1 VALQTSELDAQAL
14 SDGCAHVETPAE
26 LQARLSRGKPLR
38 VKFGVDPTG
47 SELHLGHAVVL
58 HKMQQFVE
66 AGHDV
71 TLLIGDF
78 TALIGDP
85 SGRNDSRPHL
95 TREAIAENMRTYTE
109 QAGKVLDLE
118 RVSVRYNSEW
128 LSKLGL
134 ADLIRL
140 LSQTTVA
147 QMLSRDDFRKRYLGE
162 TPIALHEF
170 LYPVAQAVDSVAL
183 ESDVEL
189 GGDDQLFN
197 FLLARTYQINAG
209 QLPQICMT
217 LPILEGTD
225 GKIRMGKSKGNYV
238 GLMEPAREQFGK
250 TMSIP
255 DELVARWSRLAD
267 FRSQA
272 ECDALERGL
281 GDGSR
286 SPMDAK
292 KTLARN
298 IVARY
303 HGAEQAEAEC
313 RFFEET
319 IQGKRQPAEIP
330 VLEQS
335 FELPATVA
343 FVPSAEAVTGTS
355 HEGAA
360 SRKPSFVGK
369 KLIDIM
375 LDAKFAESRRA
386 AHRLISQGAVEID
399 EEVVKDPGFIW
410 PATKETGVL
419 KVGKRRLVRIQF
431 VETIGTPDR
440 EGASDNIEGS

>member
-1 VALQTSELDAQAL
+1 MALRISEVDAQAL

-26 LQARLSRGKPLR
+26 LQARLSRGQPLR

-66 AGHDV
+66 AGHAV

-95 TREAIAENMRTYTE
+95 TREEIAVNMRTYAE
-109 QAGKVLDLE
+109 QAGKILDLE

-128 LSKLGL
+128 LDKLGL

-140 LSQTTVA
+140 LAQTTVA
-147 QMLSRDDFRKRYLGE
+147 QMLSRDDFRKRYVGE
-162 TPIALHEF
+162 TPIGLHEF

-209 QLPQICMT
+209 QLPQICLT

-225 GKIRMGKSKGNYV
+225 GKIRMGKSKGNYI
-238 GLMEPAREQFGK
+238 GLMEPPREQFGK

-255 DELVARWSRLAD
+255 DELIARWARLAN
-267 FRSQA
+267 FRPQV

-281 GDGSR
+281 RDGSR
-286 SPMDAK
+286 SPLDEK
-292 KTLARN
+292 KALARN

-303 HGAEQAEAEC
+303 HGADAA
-313 RFFEET
+313 RDALAYFEST
-319 IQGKRQPAEIP
+319 FQRKEIP
-330 VLEQS
+330 
-335 FELPATVA
+335 AD
-343 FVPSAEAVTGTS
+343 VPDFFI
-355 HEGAA
+355 GAA
-360 SRKPSFVGK
+360 PHDDRLV
-369 KLIDIM
+369 DI
-375 LDAKFAESRRA
+375 LVAAQLAQSKRA
-386 AHRLISQGAVEID
+386 AQRLIAQGAVRID
-399 EEVVKDPGFIW
+399 GTIVSDPGARW
-410 PATKETGVL
+410 PPAKASGVL
-419 KVGKRRLVRIQF
+419 QVGSRRIVRVHF
-431 VETIGTPDR
+431 
-440 EGASDNIEGS
+440 ASRSNER

>member
-1 VALQTSELDAQAL
+1 VALRISAVDAQAL

-26 LQARLSRGKPLR
+26 LGARLSRGKPLR

-66 AGHDV
+66 AGHAV

-95 TREAIAENMRTYTE
+95 TREEIAVNMRTYAE
-109 QAGKVLDLE
+109 QAGKILDLE

-128 LSKLGL
+128 LDKLGL

-140 LSQTTVA
+140 LAQTTVA
-147 QMLSRDDFRKRYLGE
+147 QMLSRDDFRKRYVGE
-162 TPIALHEF
+162 TPIGLHEF

-197 FLLARTYQINAG
+197 FLLARTYQSNAG

-225 GKIRMGKSKGNYV
+225 GKIRMGKSKGNYI
-238 GLMEPAREQFGK
+238 GLMELPREQFGK

-255 DELVARWSRLAD
+255 DELIARWARLAD
-267 FRSQA
+267 FRPQA

-281 GDGSR
+281 RDGSR
-286 SPMDAK
+286 SPLDEK
-292 KTLARN
+292 KALARN

-303 HGAEQAEAEC
+303 HGADAA
-313 RFFEET
+313 RDALAYFEST
-319 IQGKRQPAEIP
+319 FQRKEIP
-330 VLEQS
+330 
-335 FELPATVA
+335 AD
-343 FVPSAEAVTGTS
+343 VPDCFIG
-355 HEGAA
+355 GAA
-360 SRKPSFVGK
+360 HDDRLV
-369 KLIDIM
+369 DI
-375 LDAKFAESRRA
+375 LVAAQLAESKRA
-386 AHRLISQGAVEID
+386 AQRLIAQGAVRID
-399 EEVVKDPGFIW
+399 GKIVSDPVARW
-410 PATKETGVL
+410 PPAKASGVL
-419 KVGKRRLVRIQF
+419 QVGSRRIVRVHF
-431 VETIGTPDR
+431 PSRSNER
-440 EGASDNIEGS
+440 

>member
-1 VALQTSELDAQAL
+1 MQAFG
-14 SDGCAHVETPAE
+14 DGCAHVETPAE

-95 TREAIAENMRTYTE
+95 TREEIAANMRTYKE
-109 QAGKVLDLE
+109 QAAKVLDVE
-118 RVSVRYNSEW
+118 RISVRYNSEW
-128 LSKLGL
+128 LAQLGL

-147 QMLSRDDFRKRYLGE
+147 QMLSRDDFRKRYLSE

-170 LYPVAQAVDSVAL
+170 LYPVAQAFDSVAL

-197 FLLARTYQINAG
+197 LLLARTYQTNAG

-225 GKIRMGKSKGNYV
+225 GKIRMGKSKGNYIA
-238 GLMEPAREQFGK
+238 LAEPARDQFGK

-255 DELVARWSRLAD
+255 DELIARWTRLAN

-281 GDGSR
+281 RDGTR
-286 SPMDAK
+286 SPLDEK
-292 KTLARN
+292 KKLARN

-303 HGAEQAEAEC
+303 HGADAARDAQAYFESTFQRKEVPADVAD
-313 RFFEET
+313 FF
-319 IQGKRQPAEIP
+319 
-330 VLEQS
+330 V
-335 FELPATVA
+335 
-343 FVPSAEAVTGTS
+343 
-355 HEGAA
+355 GAA
-360 SRKPSFVGK
+360 PNDDRLVDV
-369 KLIDIM
+369 LV
-375 LDAKFAESRRA
+375 AAQFAESKRA
-386 AHRLISQGAVEID
+386 AQRLIAQGAVRID
-399 EEVVKDPGFIW
+399 GQTVTDPAARW
-410 PATKETGVL
+410 PPAKESGIL
-419 KVGKRRLVRIQF
+419 HVGSRRIVR
-431 VETIGTPDR
+431 VHLLPRSNER
-440 EGASDNIEGS
+440 

>member
-1 VALQTSELDAQAL
+1 VALQTPELDAQAL
-14 SDGCAHVETPAE
+14 IDGCAHVETPAE
-26 LQARLSRGKPLR
+26 LASRISRGKPLR

-66 AGHDV
+66 AGHEV

-95 TREAIAENMRTYTE
+95 TAEEIAANMRTYE
-109 QAGKVLDLE
+109 KQAGTVLDLE
-118 RVSVRYNSEW
+118 RVTVRYNSEW
-128 LSKLGL
+128 LAKLGL

-147 QMLSRDDFRKRYLGE
+147 QMLARDDFRKRYLGE

-170 LYPVAQAVDSVAL
+170 LYPVAQACDSVAL

-197 FLLARTYQINAG
+197 FLLARTYQANAG
-209 QLPQICMT
+209 QPPQICLT

-238 GLMEPAREQFGK
+238 GLTEPPRTQFGK

-255 DELVARWSRLAD
+255 DELIPRWARLAD

-281 GDGSR
+281 RDGSR
-286 SPMDAK
+286 SALDEK
-292 KTLARN
+292 KVLARN

-303 HGAEQAEAEC
+303 HGADAARDAQG
-313 RFFEET
+313 FFESTVQRKEVP
-319 IQGKRQPAEIP
+319 KDLP
-330 VLEQS
+330 VLE
-335 FELPATVA
+335 VA
-343 FVPSAEAVTGTS
+343 AV
-355 HEGAA
+355 AA
-360 SRKPSFVGK
+360 
-369 KLIDIM
+369 
-375 LDAKFAESRRA
+375 DAKVVNLMVSAGLAESGRA
-386 AHRLISQGAVEID
+386 AQRLIAQGAVRID
-399 EEVVKDPGFIW
+399 GEPVGDPGARW
-410 PATKETGVL
+410 PPGKESGIL
-419 KVGKRRLVRIQF
+419 QVGSRRIVRVHF
-431 VETIGTPDR
+431 RP
-440 EGASDNIEGS
+440 